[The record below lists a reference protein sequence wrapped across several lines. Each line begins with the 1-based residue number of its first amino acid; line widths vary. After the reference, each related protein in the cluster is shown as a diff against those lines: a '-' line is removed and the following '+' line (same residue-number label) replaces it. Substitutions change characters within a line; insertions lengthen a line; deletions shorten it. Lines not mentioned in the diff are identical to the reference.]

1 VTFRACRDNLAAF
14 SNAGLLAQYLMT
26 AFVLTSRQQQVY
38 VTLADKAPECAK
50 MYFGAVKVW
59 SDRENPERLCMAGHV
74 LRELMDKI
82 GPHLAVP
89 IADPKLRKGQ
99 GRLNDKFI
107 KVENRLARAVKESG
121 NCTKD
126 GWRGEIH
133 KTTAL
138 LLVEVQNCA
147 NWRSLNEKFRKTKA
161 GAIVSKFDPLHNAL
175 PKEIQVLRIA
185 AWGKDPRLFHS
196 RRSSCFG

>member
-1 VTFRACRDNLAAF
+1 M
-14 SNAGLLAQYLMT
+14 YL
-26 AFVLTSRQQQVY
+26 
-38 VTLADKAPECAK
+38 
-50 MYFGAVKVW
+50 GAVKVW

-89 IADPKLRKGQ
+89 VADPRLSKGR
-99 GRLNDKFI
+99 GKLNDKFV
-107 KVENRLARAVKESG
+107 KVESLLAKAEKESG
-121 NCTKD
+121 NWTSE

-147 NWRSLNEKFRKTKA
+147 GWRSLNEKFRKTKA
-161 GAIVSKFDPLHNAL
+161 GAIVNKFDPLHKAL
-175 PKEIQVLRIA
+175 PKEIQLLKIA
-185 AWGKDPRLFHS
+185 AWEKTQDYFVKVAHHASVEDAEFDKWLFHLEELLLHGLAPVVKE
-196 RRSSCFG
+196 RLGEIDAIIRAGEGK